1 MECSY
6 VEQLTL
12 RCLEWA
18 TGANNARDKLGVV
31 AEEAFACG
39 GRGCLEGVGG
49 LTALAGK
56 SHCREASSSN
66 LGNDTLV
73 ACEERVGGDDG
84 SAGGDVVIRGELVRE
99 AAHVGVCRKTGDGRG
114 KFDELV
120 REM

>member
-12 RCLEWA
+12 GCLEWA
-18 TGANNARDKLGVV
+18 AGANNARDKLGVV

-39 GRGCLEGVGG
+39 GRGCVEGVGG

-56 SHCREASSSN
+56 RDGGESGASN
-66 LGNDTLV
+66 LGEHAFV
-73 ACEERVGGDDG
+73 PREECVGGDDS

-99 AAHVGVCRKTGDGRG
+99 AAHFGVCRNTWNR
-114 KFDELV
+114 
-120 REM
+120 R